1 MADSFVDWM
10 EVNSK
15 TAGRVVAHLGLAT
28 VVTATI
34 SYVAGVNPTT
44 TFVIAA
50 GALSGQDI
58 WEVVKQ
64 FAKKS

>member
-1 MADSFVDWM
+1 M
-10 EVNSK
+10 EENSN
-15 TAGRVVAHLGLAT
+15 TSGRVLAHLGLAT
-28 VVTATI
+28 VITATI

-50 GALSGQDI
+50 GALSGKDI

-64 FAKKS
+64 FAKKD